1 MPGFLVTMS
10 AKVLC
15 GHGGQG
21 AFLMPNPRVQIMGT
35 PIPLSAPPVMIS
47 GCANPP
53 PPVNVGPDVIGN
65 WIPPTHT
72 VRVKSLGMPLICQS
86 SMGVAVPS
94 GVPVTVAFAGQVKVK
109 GM

>member
-10 AKVLC
+10 GQVSC
-15 GHGGQG
+15 GHQG
-21 AFLMPNPRVQIMGT
+21 KAAFLMPNPRLKVAGMLV
-35 PIPLSAPPVMIS
+35 PLSAPPVMIS
-47 GCANPP
+47 GCSNPP

-65 WIPPTHT
+65 WIPATHT
-72 VRVKSLGMPLICQS
+72 ARVKSMNLPLVCQS

-94 GVPVTVAFAGQVKVK
+94 GVPVTVMMAGQTRVK